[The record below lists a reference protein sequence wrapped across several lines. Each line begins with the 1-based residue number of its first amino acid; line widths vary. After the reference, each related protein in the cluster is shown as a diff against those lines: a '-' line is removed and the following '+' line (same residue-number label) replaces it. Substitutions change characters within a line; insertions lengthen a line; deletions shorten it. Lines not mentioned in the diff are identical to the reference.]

1 MSKQSVRIPDG
12 HPTFGST
19 AVFDTFKYAP
29 GVKAGGLLFVAG
41 QVGLRADGSVPE
53 SAAEQA
59 DWAFRRLGVV
69 LDSAGLGFADLVEIV
84 SYHVDVEREL
94 ASFREVK
101 DRYITGDFPAWTIL
115 GVAALARPALRVEI
129 RAVAALKTAQA
140 G

>member
-1 MSKQSVRIPDG
+1 M
-12 HPTFGST
+12 
-19 AVFDTFKYAP
+19 
-29 GVKAGGLLFVAG
+29 AG

-53 SAAEQA
+53 SASEQA

-69 LDSAGLGFADLVEIV
+69 LESAGLGFADLVEIV
-84 SYHVDVEREL
+84 SYHVDVEHEL
-94 ASFREVK
+94 AGFREVK
-101 DRYITGDFPAWTIL
+101 DRYITEDFPAWTIL